1 MVGVLVLCREEEEG
15 DREGEGKKRKRE
27 GKRGEEKEGLFRWE
41 IKTMRP
47 VR

>member
-1 MVGVLVLCREEEEG
+1 MVGVLVLCREEG

-27 GKRGEEKEGLFRWE
+27 GKRGEEKEGLFQWE